1 MSPPAGI
8 SVVSWRLLAIFLS
21 TIVGCIVRPLPDG
34 AMVLIG
40 VSAVAAT
47 GALPVAEALGG
58 YADPIVWM
66 VLAAFFISRGMV
78 KTGLGRRIA
87 FLFIR
92 TIGHRTLGLGYA
104 LVATDFVLASVIP
117 SNAARSGGVIFPIA
131 KSISEAYDSRP
142 GPTAQKIGAFLMT
155 LIYQCGVIICAMF
168 LTGQASNV
176 LIAKFASQ
184 VSHIELTYGLWLLG
198 ALVPGAVSLMIVPLM
213 VYRIFPPEIKKTPD
227 AAEFASKELKQMGA
241 MSGKERLMLAV
252 FLGVAIM
259 WMTGTM
265 HGVHYAI
272 VALVGIC
279 VLLLTGV
286 LEWEDAV
293 TEKAAWGV
301 FVWYGGLVG
310 LAEALGKTG
319 IMKWFADQAAS
330 VTLGWTWWWAL
341 GILLLVYFF
350 AHYGFASITA
360 HVSAMYTPFLVV
372 ILAAGAPP
380 FVAVAALAYFSNLD
394 AGLTH
399 YGTTPGPIYFG
410 AGYVS
415 QGTWWKIGLYAAF
428 INIVVWLVFG
438 LAWWKILGLW

>member
-1 MSPPAGI
+1 MSPPTGI
-8 SVVSWRLLAIFLS
+8 SIESWRLLAIFLA
-21 TIVGCIVRPLPDG
+21 TIVGCVVRPLPDG
-34 AMVLIG
+34 AMVLLG

-92 TIGHRTLGLGYA
+92 TIGHSSLGLGYA
-104 LVATDFVLASVIP
+104 LVGTDLVLASVIP

-131 KSISEAYDSRP
+131 KSISEAYDSNP
-142 GPTAQKIGAFLMT
+142 GPTARRIGAFLMT
-155 LIYQCGVIICAMF
+155 LIYQCEVIICAMF

-198 ALVPGAVSLMIVPLM
+198 ALLPGAVSLMIVPRM

-227 AAEFASKELKQMGA
+227 AAEFASRELKQMGV

-252 FLGVAIM
+252 FCGVAIM

-279 VLLLTGV
+279 VLLLTSV

-319 IMKWFADQAAS
+319 IMTWFADQAAS

-372 ILAAGAPP
+372 ILAAGAPS

-428 INIVVWLVFG
+428 INIVIWLVFG